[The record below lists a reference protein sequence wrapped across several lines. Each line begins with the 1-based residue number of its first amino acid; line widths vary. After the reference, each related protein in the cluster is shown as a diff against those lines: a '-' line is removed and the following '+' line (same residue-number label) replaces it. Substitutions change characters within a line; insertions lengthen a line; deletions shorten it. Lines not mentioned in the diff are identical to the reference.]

1 MIKEVNLFKYI
12 ISKIENMLLIKPP
25 LLSRNFHML
34 FIDTIIDV
42 KLNRFELILLLVI
55 MRL

>member
-1 MIKEVNLFKYI
+1 
-12 ISKIENMLLIKPP
+12 
-25 LLSRNFHML
+25 ML

-55 MRL
+55 MRLW